1 MAKYL
6 VTKKIDA
13 AELRIGM
20 YVTALTVPWSATE
33 FPLEGILIKS
43 SLDIVKIS
51 RYGNHVTIDQNKSHS
66 SKAVKKLVLSK
77 TITNTQTNSK
87 NIWRRLCTEKYKVEK
102 PIARQLKS
110 AENLLVR
117 VHDVFE
123 ELKKDLLRVELH
135 SVEKIKS
142 VSYGIVSSLLE
153 NPDALLWLTKVK
165 IQQGKIYDHIIRCAI
180 WATLMGRS
188 MGIKQSSL
196 NIMIEAILLSGIGK
210 AYLPRT
216 VWRKHRP
223 AEMKPEFAISINIT
237 LEKLS
242 HCHVD
247 HRVLTII
254 ANMNERYDG
263 SGYPGRNLQ
272 DRTPYL
278 AQIAGLVE
286 TFDLLLHPMLC
297 KKRRAFG
304 QALSQLYCFRDSIFN
319 AGLVEE
325 FIFATGLYPSGTIVV
340 LSNGC
345 RGVVVEQTKD
355 RRIRATVAITHD
367 AKDYRLLRYE
377 IAVLGEGKYQE
388 VTIKQEANLHQ
399 INGDDMT
406 KINQLVSKYQQGTVT
421 NILASTKQ
429 LLSRK

>member
-20 YVTALTVPWSATE
+20 YVTSLAVPWSATE
-33 FPLEGILIKS
+33 FPLKGVLIKS

-51 RYGNHVTIDQNKSHS
+51 RYGNHVTIDQNKGHS
-66 SKAVKKLVLSK
+66 SNAVRNLALSK
-77 TITNTQTNSK
+77 TITSTKTNPK
-87 NIWRRLCTEKYKVEK
+87 NIWRKLCTENYKVEK
-102 PIARQLKS
+102 PIAKQLKS
-110 AENLLVR
+110 AENLLIR

-123 ELKKDLLRVELH
+123 ELKKDLISVDLH
-135 SVEKIKS
+135 SVEKIKV

-165 IQQGKIYDHIIRCAI
+165 IQQGRIYDHTVRCAI

-188 MGIKQSSL
+188 MGLKQSSL
-196 NIMIEAILLSGIGK
+196 NTMIEAILLSGIGK
-210 AYLPRT
+210 AYLPRAI
-216 VWRKHRP
+216 WNNHCP
-223 AEMKPEFAISINIT
+223 SEMKPEFAVSVNTT

-247 HRVLTII
+247 QRVLTTI

-278 AQIAGLVE
+278 AQIAGMVE

-304 QALSQLYCFRDSIFN
+304 QALSKLYCFRDSLFN
-319 AGLVEE
+319 AALVEE
-325 FIFATGLYPSGTIVV
+325 FIIATGLYPAGTIVV

-345 RGVVVEQTKD
+345 RGVVIEQTKD
-355 RRIRATVAITHD
+355 RRI
-367 AKDYRLLRYE
+367 E
-377 IAVLGEGKYQE
+377 
-388 VTIKQEANLHQ
+388 
-399 INGDDMT
+399 
-406 KINQLVSKYQQGTVT
+406 
-421 NILASTKQ
+421 
-429 LLSRK
+429 